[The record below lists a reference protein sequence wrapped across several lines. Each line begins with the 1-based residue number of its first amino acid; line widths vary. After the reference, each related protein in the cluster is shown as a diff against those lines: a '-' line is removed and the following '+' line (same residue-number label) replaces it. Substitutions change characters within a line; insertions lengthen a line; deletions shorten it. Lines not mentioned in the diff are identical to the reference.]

1 MKRKNKNKNKNKKN
15 NIYAAED
22 FQELTRK
29 DGMKK
34 NQRRKNRHSQKRD
47 LKYYMDN
54 S

>member
-1 MKRKNKNKNKNKKN
+1 MKRKNKKKN
-15 NIYAAED
+15 RGNSNAYAAED

-34 NQRRKNRHSQKRD
+34 NNRRKNRHGQKRD
-47 LKYYMDN
+47 LKYYIDN